1 MTPNKHE
8 RYTGDVH
15 LGRRFT
21 NGVPLHRRGEREE
34 TMYLQL
40 EHELMCVDRDI
51 HIHIQP
57 GDLFN
62 EFSVGET
69 IVLRTA
75 AIYKRAARANPHV
88 QYIVIR
94 GNHDA
99 VRDADKKS
107 SFDVFQE
114 LMESEQNV
122 HVFSEPTAKWIN
134 GRLYGFMPWHPFK
147 SSTELAHE
155 MLELSRKSQDKFSLV
170 VTHCE
175 IKSFGGTDENLLP
188 LNVLKHCT
196 SLVMNGHIHQP
207 QVYEQEGVTVLV
219 TGSMQPYAHGEDI
232 EDKFYRTLTL
242 GEAMALTPEEAR
254 GLNIRVLLKEGEVL
268 PDIDCA
274 SLISKKMADWA
285 EDREEGDIE
294 VQLDSFDMN
303 TLFASSLAERGV
315 GPKVASEILA
325 FFSEKKH
332 G

>member
-40 EHELMCVDRDI
+40 EHELTCTDRD
-51 HIHIQP
+51 IHIQP
-57 GDLFN
+57 GDIFN
-62 EFSVGET
+62 EFSVPEA

-75 AIYKRAARANPHV
+75 AIYKRAAKANPHV
-88 QYIVIR
+88 HYIILR

-99 VRDADKKS
+99 VRDADKRS

-114 LMESEQNV
+114 LMAEVQNV
-122 HVFSEPTAKWIN
+122 HVISEVCLRIYGGK
-134 GRLYGFMPWHPFK
+134 LYGFMPWHPFK
-147 SSTELAHE
+147 SSTELAME
-155 MLELSRKSQDKFSLV
+155 LVAMLRGGERCHMV

-175 IKSFGGTDENLLP
+175 IKSFGGSDDNLLP

-196 SLVMNGHIHQP
+196 DLVMNGHIHQP
-207 QVYEQEGVTVLV
+207 QVYEAEGVTVLV
-219 TGSMQPYAHGEDI
+219 TGSMQPYAHGEDV
-232 EDKFYRTLTL
+232 EDKMYRTLTL
-242 GEAMALTPEEAR
+242 EEALALTPEEAL
-254 GLNIRVLLKEGEVL
+254 GLNIRVLLRDGEVL

-274 SLISKKMADWA
+274 SLTSKKLVEGD
-285 EDREEGDIE
+285 DRVEEGDIE
-294 VQLDSFDMN
+294 VEIESFDMT
-303 TLFASSLAERGV
+303 TLFKGTLDARGV
-315 GPKVASEILA
+315 SDKVQTELLN
-325 FFSEKKH
+325 FFAEKKH